1 MDLGERSGNRAV
13 GIGEIPYFDPR
24 SQSRAEA
31 LGLVKP
37 ETKPTT
43 NGVHGHGMDQGA
55 HGGHEKIPLGTHGT
69 MAPGGHGLMA
79 HGDHVISH
87 GSPGSHNSHNSHGG

>member
-13 GIGEIPYFDPR
+13 GIGEVPYFDPQ

-37 ETKPTT
+37 ETKATI
-43 NGVHGHGMDQGA
+43 NGVNGHGID
-55 HGGHEKIPLGTHGT
+55 HGGHSGHGKMTHGYHGT
-69 MAPGGHGLMA
+69 MAPRGHGMMA
-79 HGDHVISH
+79 HGDHVMSH
-87 GSPGSHNSHNSHGG
+87 EG